1 MIIRRRISFDKSRIY
16 NFKKNFIPFSNNTY
30 LHFYVCKKKIEIII
44 HKKGKQSFDDIQDTE
59 KMKTFYVEKLVDHLQ
74 FLQFYL
80 RPFNAFLIHV

>member
-1 MIIRRRISFDKSRIY
+1 MY
-16 NFKKNFIPFSNNTY
+16 AT
-30 LHFYVCKKKIEIII
+30 KKIEIII